1 MTSANDDDIGERFAV
16 TRDYIR
22 LREAIPV
29 EAHAHEFDTQMRRF
43 AKLVPVGEQT
53 RLFEIGPGSGWLLI
67 HAAKLGLRCG
77 GIELNP
83 ELADFAGR
91 RARESGVEITID
103 VGDIQDRSLEPE
115 SCDIVVAHS
124 VLEHV
129 RDYRRMLENV
139 YTALRPGGLLYFNST
154 NKFALR
160 SGEYPQIRLY
170 GWLPYSVRER
180 IRIARQGAGIVTS
193 AGMDFHQFTHPGLRR
208 TLRDVGFRRLLDIYE
223 LLDVEDLNRP
233 TRQRVLAM
241 RAYKALPPLRHVI
254 ETFAPGTVFYCVK

>member
-1 MTSANDDDIGERFAV
+1 MTPANDDDIGDRFAV

-29 EAHAHEFDTQMRRF
+29 EAHAQEFDTQIRRF

-53 RLFEIGPGSGWLLI
+53 RILEIGPGSGWLLI

-77 GIELNP
+77 GLELNP
-83 ELADFAGR
+83 ELADFARR
-91 RARESGVEITID
+91 RAQESGVEVDID
-103 VGDIQDRSLEPE
+103 VGDIQECSLEPE
-115 SCDIVVAHS
+115 SCDIVVAQS

-129 RDYRRMLENV
+129 RDYRRMLDHV
-139 YTALRPGGLLYFNST
+139 YTALRPGGLFYFNST

-160 SGEYPQIRLY
+160 SGEYPRMRLY

-180 IRIARQGAGIVTS
+180 IRIGRQGAGIVTS

-208 TLRDVGFRRLLDIYE
+208 TLREVGFRQFLDIYE
-223 LLDVEDLNRP
+223 LLDAEDLNHP
-233 TRQRVLAM
+233 TRPRVLAM
-241 RAYKALPPLRHVI
+241 QAYKALPPLRHLI